1 MGFQQVFGPQ
11 INVIEDIRASKRDL
25 GVPSEVKVESS
36 FRLGDRARQID
47 TLMRSSVVPV
57 VFVDA
62 SGNVWVLT
70 AGGSGLVMFESADG
84 QPVDDKQGEVIDDVV
99 AGLKKH
105 FGIKTKKKK
114 PEPEVMLGVVEPE
127 SVMPDSIEELDV

>member
-47 TLMRSSVVPV
+47 TLMRSNVVPV